1 MTLIND
7 TIRSTLIIHSARYHT
22 SMFSIFITIMI
33 RIIIYPYIFQPA
45 THAAY
50 ANTKHYVMC
59 HSDSECKFTF
69 TQPGSLFLI
78 AKLPRV

>member
-7 TIRSTLIIHSARYHT
+7 TIRSTLIIHSVRYHT
-22 SMFSIFITIMI
+22 SMFSIFTIMI
-33 RIIIYPYIFQPA
+33 RIIIYPYIFQRA

-50 ANTKHYVMC
+50 ANTKHYVMR

-69 TQPGSLFLI
+69 AQSGSLFLI